1 LQANIVNRTL
11 ENIAGQL
18 VKLGNWLQS
27 IADKN
32 ELDTK
37 EDQLEPLLPVTDP
50 ETYERYAA
58 AFRTI
63 VEKDVT
69 CVAVT
74 GPYGAGKTSL
84 INTFCDHYSKL
95 QFIRISL
102 ATFEGD
108 DEKSISSDRIEK
120 SILQQLIYSAGRKQ
134 LEYSRFKKIRK
145 PRWLRAKAILV
156 SIFAI
161 VTGASIKYWGN
172 LEKFVAEASH
182 WHEFALAVIGGLL
195 WLALLVV
202 ILHGIL
208 KASAGLSIKKLSLK
222 NAEIETE
229 DKSKESVFNK
239 HLDEIVYFFQE
250 KPCDI
255 VIIEDLDRFGKTQIF
270 TKIRE
275 INQLINDNPDVRSR
289 KEKPIVFLFAIR
301 DDLFKGKDRTKFFDL
316 LIPVIPF
323 VSAGSAYD
331 VLHNKLKN
339 AGLRDALKDKFLR
352 QVTVYVTDNR
362 HLVNIVNEYSLY
374 RRTLSDSNLDP
385 NKLFAII
392 LYKVFFPSD
401 FGKLHMN
408 QGVLAGLVKELRER
422 RREKREKFSHEL
434 KRINHLEKQIRQGQI
449 HTREALVCAYV
460 GALQRKYK
468 GQVKGLRQ
476 ATGQEVSIHGRA
488 EQILTALQE
497 SSDIQIV
504 NVHNHRV
511 TTLSIS
517 ELEEKIHPGLS
528 FEDRLREIDRATQL
542 KEEGIATRR
551 TAVEQELR
559 NARYISMKRIFPTE
573 EVAEKVSKFEHGDL
587 FVHLITQGY
596 LEEDYD
602 YYTSYFHKGAI
613 TRADREFVQRF
624 YGDDEIDFDE
634 KIDTPNEILLTLDDG
649 LFGKPQGFNVTMFD
663 HVLSER
669 MTDYRSKL
677 VDGLKA
683 FPNEAFRF
691 LEFYYAEGK
700 HTKKLLGTLL
710 EDWEDF
716 LEAAAECEN
725 PVPHVKEILNVA
737 SDNSL
742 TALQH
747 PCAFTQLIE
756 GSAPNIFDSPKLAE
770 RLPLLAESGLLIS
783 DISFPNLS
791 VEERSIAIEHV
802 AEHAAWEMTP
812 KNVATILAWHG
823 VDDKEAQSKMFLSL
837 KNAPSAVFD
846 HVEGNINDFV
856 DNCFL
861 KVDSTVAEPQEGVE
875 NLLSTQG
882 LEGNLGERV
891 VKRQQAQI
899 MFSHVPT
906 HYWTTIIEERKFI
919 IGWQNFEELFAETND
934 STHLV
939 SIFRSPDVVFE
950 LAKDRKEIR
959 PELFDFLVD
968 FDGMDL
974 ESYKILIGPD
984 LGEVAELPTSLE
996 NEKKLHLIRS
1006 GMIDLNQEAYDW
1018 LDGNPTLRVALIEKQ
1033 FSTFQEQEKD
1043 WTLQEEEVAGLLKS
1057 TIPQNAKRKLLLD
1070 IGTIECGEDETLQN
1084 EVVQILAST
1093 ETEIGEFS
1101 QDFVERVIKVV
1112 PKCDAA
1118 KLLVR
1123 MIPMWNEVRVMSNL
1137 ETIGSPYKEIAE
1149 YGKKPLIP
1157 ESDINLALAKTL
1169 DETGYISSFKQEKK
1183 GIRIYTKGKKPSDAV
1198 S

>member
-1 LQANIVNRTL
+1 MNRTL
-11 ENIAGQL
+11 EFIAGQL
-18 VKLGNWLQS
+18 LKAGNCLQS
-27 IADKN
+27 IADQN

-37 EDQLEPLLPVTDP
+37 EDQLEPLLPVADP

-63 VEKDVT
+63 VEEDVT

-84 INTFCDHYSKL
+84 INAFRDHHSELK
-95 QFIRISL
+95 FIRISL

-108 DEKSISSDRIEK
+108 DKKSITSDRIEK

-145 PRWLRAKAILV
+145 PTLLQAKAILL

-172 LEKFVAEASH
+172 LEKFVAEANH
-182 WHEFALAVIGGLL
+182 GREFALAASGGLL
-195 WLALLVV
+195 WFALLVV

-208 KASAGLSIKKLSLK
+208 KASAGLSIKKFSLK

-250 KPCDI
+250 TLCDI
-255 VIIEDLDRFGKTQIF
+255 LIVEDLDRFGKTEIF

-289 KEKPIVFLFAIR
+289 KKKPIVFLFAIR

-323 VSAGSAYD
+323 VSAGNAYD
-331 VLHNKLKN
+331 VLHNRLKN

-362 HLVNIVNEYSLY
+362 HLVNIVNEYTLY

-392 LYKVFFPSD
+392 LYKVFFPND

-408 QGVLAGLVKELRER
+408 QGVLADLVKELQ
-422 RREKREKFSHEL
+422 EKRRKKRKEFSDEL
-434 KRINHLEKQIRQGQI
+434 KQLRELEKKV
-449 HTREALVCAYV
+449 REGSVQSQEVLACTYV
-460 GALQRKYK
+460 GAMLRRSN
-468 GQVKGLRQ
+468 GQAQ
-476 ATGQEVSIHGRA
+476 AFRPKQGGDIATHANAKSI
-488 EQILTALQE
+488 LPALQQGDE
-497 SSDIQIV
+497 IRLFNAQKRMV
-504 NVHNHRV
+504 K
-511 TTLSIS
+511 TLSIA
-517 ELEEKIHPGLS
+517 ELEEDIHPGRTI
-528 FEDRLREIDRATQL
+528 EDRLREIDRATQL
-542 KEEGIATRR
+542 EGEGIATRR
-551 TAVEQELR
+551 TALEKELR
-559 NARYISMKRIFPTE
+559 NARYISMKRLFSTE
-573 EVAEKVSKFEHGDL
+573 EIAEEVSGFEHGDL
-587 FVHLITQGY
+587 FVYLVTEGY
-596 LEEDYD
+596 LEENYHN
-602 YYTSYFHKGAI
+602 YTSYFHKGAI
-613 TRADREFVQRF
+613 TQADREFVQRF
-624 YGDDEIDFDE
+624 NRDDEIEFDE
-634 KIDTPNEILLTLDDG
+634 KIDTPNEILLTLEDG
-649 LFGKPQGFNVTMFD
+649 LFGKPQGFNVTMVD
-663 HVLSER
+663 HVLSEA

-683 FPNEAFRF
+683 FPNEALRF
-691 LEFYYAEGK
+691 LEVYYDEGK

-725 PVPHVKEILNVA
+725 PVPHVKEILNA
-737 SDNSL
+737 SSNETL
-742 TALQH
+742 TALRH

-756 GSAPNIFDSPKLAE
+756 GSAPNIFDLPKLAE
-770 RLPLLAESGLLIS
+770 RLPLLAESGLLIG

-791 VEERSIAIEHV
+791 VEERSAAIERV
-802 AEHAAWEMTP
+802 AEHALWKLTP
-812 KNVATILAWHG
+812 KNVDTILAWHG
-823 VDDKEAQSKMFLSL
+823 VEEKAAHSKMFLSL
-837 KNAPSAVFD
+837 KNARSPVFD
-846 HVEGNINDFV
+846 HVERRINDFV

-861 KVDSTVAEPQEGVE
+861 EADSTVSEPQEGVE
-875 NLLSTQG
+875 NLLSTQD
-882 LEGNLGERV
+882 LEENLGERV
-891 VKRQQAQI
+891 IKRQHTRV

-906 HYWTTIIEERKFI
+906 CYWPTIIAERKFI
-919 IGWQNFEELFAETND
+919 IGWQNFEELFAETDD

-950 LAKDRKEIR
+950 LAEDRKEIIT
-959 PELFDFLVD
+959 ELFDFLVD

-984 LGEVAELPTSLE
+984 LGKVAELPTAIE
-996 NEKKLHLIRS
+996 NDKRLHLIRL
-1006 GMIDLNQEAYDW
+1006 GMIELNQEAYDW
-1018 LDGNPTLRVALIEKQ
+1018 SEGNPTLRVALIEKE
-1033 FSTFQEQEKD
+1033 FSTFQENEQD
-1043 WTLQEEEVAGLLKS
+1043 WTLQEDEVAGLLKS
-1057 TIPQNAKRKLLLD
+1057 SIPQDAKRNLLLD
-1070 IGTIECGEDETLQN
+1070 FGTIECGDDETLQK
-1084 EVVQILAST
+1084 EVVQILASP
-1093 ETEIGEFS
+1093 ETVIGEFS

-1118 KLLVR
+1118 KLLAR
-1123 MIPMWNEVRVMSNL
+1123 MIPLWNEVRVMSNL
-1137 ETIGSPYKEIAE
+1137 ETIGTPYKEIAE

-1157 ESDINLALAKTL
+1157 KSDINLALAKTL
-1169 DETGYISSFKQEKK
+1169 HQTGYISSFKQEKN
-1183 GIRIYTKGKKPSDAV
+1183 GIRIYTKGKNPFEAAS
-1198 S
+1198 